1 MRHLA
6 ILVVLMLGACG
17 GSEDG
22 GDAGSGPA
30 STLDWPQWAHDAA
43 HGGQARATGQPLSRL
58 LADRVYDPFAD
69 DVANAAGGVF
79 IHYPAPL
86 VAGDDVFMMFKAG
99 SAGAPTWTQKRLRF
113 GTAGLEERWTFSSDW
128 QPAPGL
134 SWEPVFHAALTSGF
148 LYVPAAGGGVFKL
161 DRESGARVAR
171 IDPLGAAPDTFV
183 VGPLTVAPDGS
194 ILYNALALD
203 LADPWRREAKGSWL
217 VRIAPDDRAVA
228 ASYATLVPGA
238 PAAGAACEQS
248 FASGQLPWP
257 PSPAARPATA
267 ACGAQRPGV
276 NVAPAVAA
284 DGSVVTVS
292 RAHLNSRYA
301 YVVALHPDLT
311 PRWAA
316 SLRDRLSD
324 GCGSALLPPT
334 GSPGGCRAGARA
346 GVDPATNAPPA
357 GRVLDISSSSPV
369 IAPDGSVLYGAYTR
383 YNYAR
388 GHLFHF
394 DAAGRFLN
402 AHDFGWDVTPAL
414 RASGQGYSIVIK
426 DNSYDAGSYCEDARF
441 CPKKPD
447 GPYRLAQLSSQ
458 LAPEWYSA
466 PAADEWC
473 INAPAVD
480 AEGTVFAV
488 NEDGYLYAIRQGGAV
503 RDRILLARAV
513 GAAYTPL
520 AIGGNGRIFALNY
533 GRMFVA
539 GN

>member
-284 DGSVVTVS
+284 DGSV
-292 RAHLNSRYA
+292 
-301 YVVALHPDLT
+301 
-311 PRWAA
+311 
-316 SLRDRLSD
+316 
-324 GCGSALLPPT
+324 
-334 GSPGGCRAGARA
+334 
-346 GVDPATNAPPA
+346 
-357 GRVLDISSSSPV
+357 
-369 IAPDGSVLYGAYTR
+369 
-383 YNYAR
+383 
-388 GHLFHF
+388 
-394 DAAGRFLN
+394 
-402 AHDFGWDVTPAL
+402 
-414 RASGQGYSIVIK
+414 K
-426 DNSYDAGSYCEDARF
+426 
-441 CPKKPD
+441 
-447 GPYRLAQLSSQ
+447 
-458 LAPEWYSA
+458 
-466 PAADEWC
+466 
-473 INAPAVD
+473 
-480 AEGTVFAV
+480 
-488 NEDGYLYAIRQGGAV
+488 
-503 RDRILLARAV
+503 
-513 GAAYTPL
+513 
-520 AIGGNGRIFALNY
+520 
-533 GRMFVA
+533 
-539 GN
+539 